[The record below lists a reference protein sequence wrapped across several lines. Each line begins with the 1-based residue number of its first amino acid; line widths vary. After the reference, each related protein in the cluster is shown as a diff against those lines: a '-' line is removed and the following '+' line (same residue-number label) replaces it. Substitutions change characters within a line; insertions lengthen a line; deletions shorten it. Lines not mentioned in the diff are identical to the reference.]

1 VLSAIQIPARD
12 PLVGVLL
19 DGRYHVTGVLG
30 RGGMGIVY
38 EGLHQPL
45 GRSVAIKVLGPNTA
59 SDPVVVA
66 RFLREARVASGL
78 AHGNIVDVSDLG
90 RLPDGRP
97 YLVMPK
103 VAGIDFATLI
113 EREGRMPPARVANL
127 LRGVAAALDLVH
139 AKGLVHRDV
148 KPENLMHVVRADG
161 SETVMLLDFGIAA
174 LLAHNAVRLTQD
186 DMMCGSPAY
195 MAPELIATG
204 TFDRRADVY
213 ALATVAFE
221 LLAGCLP
228 FDDALPMRV
237 MVTKT
242 ERPAPSLSEA
252 AEHSFSED
260 VERVIA
266 RGLARD
272 PAERYAS
279 AGEFVEELALAA
291 GEAAAPGDFTHT
303 PPSSAASSGVRSVP
317 GALDSTRPI
326 ESAASSGARR
336 TMSLAVLATAAAV
349 GVLLAWWLAPRAGV
363 TPSAPA
369 SRAAH
374 KAPARPARP
383 EAEDGLSRALPAGD
397 APARDA
403 VSEPAPQAA
412 APQAVAPIAP
422 EPTPRTAVPA
432 ARGARLIALPPAARA
447 PVANDTTPPR
457 IARGGPAQRDAQVS
471 RDGPGARDAQNAR
484 DAAPAA
490 DGLTAKANQELLQG
504 HLGRAVELFEE
515 ALSRDARDVVALRGL
530 GLAYERLGHSAEAA
544 RAYRKALA
552 IEPNAS
558 LAPKLRERLA
568 RLGPIHD

>member
-1 VLSAIQIPARD
+1 
-12 PLVGVLL
+12 
-19 DGRYHVTGVLG
+19 
-30 RGGMGIVY
+30 
-38 EGLHQPL
+38 
-45 GRSVAIKVLGPNTA
+45 
-59 SDPVVVA
+59 
-66 RFLREARVASGL
+66 
-78 AHGNIVDVSDLG
+78 
-90 RLPDGRP
+90 
-97 YLVMPK
+97 
-103 VAGIDFATLI
+103 
-113 EREGRMPPARVANL
+113 
-127 LRGVAAALDLVH
+127 
-139 AKGLVHRDV
+139 
-148 KPENLMHVVRADG
+148 
-161 SETVMLLDFGIAA
+161 
-174 LLAHNAVRLTQD
+174 
-186 DMMCGSPAY
+186 
-195 MAPELIATG
+195 
-204 TFDRRADVY
+204 
-213 ALATVAFE
+213 
-221 LLAGCLP
+221 
-228 FDDALPMRV
+228 
-237 MVTKT
+237 
-242 ERPAPSLSEA
+242 
-252 AEHSFSED
+252 
-260 VERVIA
+260 
-266 RGLARD
+266 
-272 PAERYAS
+272 
-279 AGEFVEELALAA
+279 
-291 GEAAAPGDFTHT
+291 
-303 PPSSAASSGVRSVP
+303 VRSVP

-422 EPTPRTAVPA
+422 EPTPRTAAPA